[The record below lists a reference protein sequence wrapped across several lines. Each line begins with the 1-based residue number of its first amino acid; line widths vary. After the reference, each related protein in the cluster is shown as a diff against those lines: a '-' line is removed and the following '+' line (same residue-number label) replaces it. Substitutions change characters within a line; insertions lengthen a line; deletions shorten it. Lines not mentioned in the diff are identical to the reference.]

1 VWRWASSAAARR
13 RALDL
18 FGFPDAGGFGLIL
31 DGADDNV
38 VLRNSVTAGRGPAI
52 LVSSLDSMETS
63 DRNVFARNV
72 ANSSLADGIVVA
84 GNATA
89 TVLKGNTASENG
101 DDGIRVDA
109 AETTLTRNT
118 ANFNRDL
125 GIEAVP
131 GVIDGGGNRARG
143 NGNPLQCTNVAC

>member
-1 VWRWASSAAARR
+1 
-13 RALDL
+13 
-18 FGFPDAGGFGLIL
+18 
-31 DGADDNV
+31 
-38 VLRNSVTAGRGPAI
+38 
-52 LVSSLDSMETS
+52 
-63 DRNVFARNV
+63 
-72 ANSSLADGIVVA
+72 
-84 GNATA
+84 
-89 TVLKGNTASENG
+89 VLKGNTASENG

-118 ANFNRDL
+118 ANFNHDL